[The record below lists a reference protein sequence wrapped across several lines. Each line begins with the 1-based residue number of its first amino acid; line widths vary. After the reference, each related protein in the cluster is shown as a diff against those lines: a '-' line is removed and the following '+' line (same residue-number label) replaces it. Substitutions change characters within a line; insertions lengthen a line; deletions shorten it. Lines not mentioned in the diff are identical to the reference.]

1 VTYRP
6 ITAAL
11 SLAALSLAGI
21 SLAGCGAAAPAS
33 HIASSGSHPGIQIP
47 GLGGPAGPATPAG
60 PADASLAGLHAC
72 SLVPAAT
79 VAQVLGQLARSC
91 YGPQNGAGT
100 LAFYDLSVPGSP
112 NNTEATLS
120 VTIVERSGFDASQSF
135 AQGVGESGAA
145 KVQSVPALG
154 DAAFSITDGGGP
166 DYQLWAAK
174 GGRALEV
181 DIDSTA
187 APDEQRARQFMTD
200 ALSSL

>member
-1 VTYRP
+1 M
-6 ITAAL
+6 TAAL

-21 SLAGCGAAAPAS
+21 ALAGCGAAAPPAS
-33 HIASSGSHPGIQIP
+33 HITSSGSHPGIQIP
-47 GLGGPAGPATPAG
+47 GLGGPATPAG

-72 SLVPAAT
+72 ALVPAAT

-100 LAFYDLSVPGSP
+100 LAFYDLSVPGDRFD
-112 NNTEATLS
+112 TRATLS
-120 VTIVERSGFDASQSF
+120 ITIVERSGFDASQSF

-145 KVQSVPALG
+145 KVQSVPGLG
-154 DAAFSITDGGGP
+154 DAAFSLTDSGGS

-174 GGRALEV
+174 GGRGLDV
-181 DIDSTA
+181 DIDSTT

-200 ALSSL
+200 ALSAL